1 MKQQIKKLLYPLLM
15 AFISIGISC
24 LVPYCG
30 GIGLILK
37 DFGLDFHW
45 LMINSHGVNP
55 FRDFNCLAKL

>member
-1 MKQQIKKLLYPLLM
+1 MKGMNIENFSFFHQFRQ
-15 AFISIGISC
+15 FFQRC